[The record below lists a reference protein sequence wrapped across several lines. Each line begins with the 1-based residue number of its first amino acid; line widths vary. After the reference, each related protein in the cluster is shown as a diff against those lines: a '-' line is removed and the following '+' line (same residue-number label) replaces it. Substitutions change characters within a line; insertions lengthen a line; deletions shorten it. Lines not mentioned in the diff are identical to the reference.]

1 MSATASAGRRPV
13 ITAWSAVSPF
23 GVGRAAFTEGIRE
36 RRDTAAPLASS
47 YPSYEKTPEPTACLV
62 PGFDVREALGR
73 KGTRSMDRV
82 TGLTVTA
89 VGALLGES
97 ERNQRVGTGEGAA
110 FALGTTT
117 GSAQSMMDFTRD
129 SLTGEQP
136 FFVDPAQ
143 FPNTVMNCASGQS
156 AIWYQLKGPNTTIA
170 GGRAAGLHALN
181 YARRLLASGH
191 AESVLCGT
199 AEEFSPARAWLE
211 HHSVSAEPA
220 DSAGSGPSG
229 SGLSGSGPSGAAPTG
244 SAPVGSAP
252 VGSVPLGEGS
262 SMLLIEPAGA
272 EDQPVLAEIRAV
284 ELGVVLGGDVHAA
297 LSSCLRR
304 ALAQASADPA
314 EIVVIARSSA
324 TGRAGDDERA
334 AITEVIGE
342 TGAVDL
348 APHALIGDTGAA
360 AAGFQTASV
369 LAYAETQPSA
379 AGRLGL
385 ITSVDRTGSVGC
397 ALLRLY

>member
-1 MSATASAGRRPV
+1 MSATATVGRRPV

-36 RRDTAAPLASS
+36 RRDTTAPLG
-47 YPSYEKTPEPTACLV
+47 PSYDKTPEPTACLV
-62 PGFDVREALGR
+62 PGFDIRTALGR

-211 HHSVSAEPA
+211 HHTASADSSASP
-220 DSAGSGPSG
+220 DSAGS
-229 SGLSGSGPSGAAPTG
+229 T
-244 SAPVGSAP
+244 
-252 VGSVPLGEGS
+252 PLGEGS
-262 SMLLIEPAGA
+262 SMLLIEPAGPG
-272 EDQPVLAEIRAV
+272 DQPVLAEILAV
-284 ELGVVLGGDVHAA
+284 ELGVTLGEDVRAA

-304 ALAQASADPA
+304 ALAQASMDPGQIMA
-314 EIVVIARSSA
+314 IARSSS
-324 TGRAGDDERA
+324 TGRARA
-334 AITEVIGE
+334 EELLAIADVLGE

-348 APHALIGDTGAA
+348 APHELIGDTGAA
-360 AAGFQTASV
+360 AAGFQTASL
-369 LAYAETQPSA
+369 LAYAETHPSEEQHRSEA
-379 AGRLGL
+379 TGRIGL

-397 ALLRLY
+397 ALLRLR